1 MTPTINPVINADR
14 LLSELHHLAA
24 LTDCPPTT
32 DTSLPAPTQAV
43 TRIVFTPRDLE
54 ARAWLLD
61 LAHKAGFTTRVDPIG
76 NTYIRWQGTD
86 PDLGVVGTGSHT
98 DAIPHAGMYDGTV
111 GVLGGLEAM
120 RALKESGFAPK
131 RTLELLM
138 LTSEEPTRFGIGC
151 LGSRLLGGVL
161 DPTTTDAL
169 PDRLPESDPTAAT
182 GLTLHDVRTA
192 AGFTGPL
199 TEVTLPIGYYHAWV
213 ELHIEQGPLLERAM
227 QQVSNNGS
235 TQVPQ
240 GFSLGSHIASEKEG
254 VSTPERTILGI
265 VTNIAAPASYRF
277 TLEGFGGHAGALL
290 MPDRRDALTAASE
303 LILSIERHT
312 LAANAAAKAEGLSGV
327 DSVATVGSVQVH
339 PGNVN
344 SVPSRVTL
352 MLDIRDT
359 DPERREHTMSA
370 VRADIAELE
379 SRRGVRITEERI
391 NADTPAISGEHIV
404 KTLASICDSEHV
416 PYLKMVSRAY
426 HDSTFMA
433 RLAPIAM
440 LFIPC
445 RNGVSHR
452 PDEYS
457 TPASIALGTRIL
469 ALTLAQLANE

>member
-1 MTPTINPVINADR
+1 MTLIINADR
-14 LLSELHHLAA
+14 LLSELHHLAT

-32 DTSLPAPTQAV
+32 DTLLPAPTQAV

-54 ARAWLLD
+54 ARAWLLE
-61 LAHKAGFTTRVDPIG
+61 LAHEAGFTTRVDPVG
-76 NTYIRWQGTD
+76 NTYIRWQGAD

-120 RALKESGFAPK
+120 RALKQAGFTPK

-161 DPTTTDAL
+161 DPTTTDTL
-169 PDRLPESDPTAAT
+169 PDRLPESDPTATT

-213 ELHIEQGPLLERAM
+213 ELHIEQGPLLERA
-227 QQVSNNGS
+227 GI
-235 TQVPQ
+235 P
-240 GFSLGSHIASEKEG
+240 
-254 VSTPERTILGI
+254 LGI

-370 VRADIAELE
+370 VRADIADLQ

-404 KTLASICDSEHV
+404 NTLASICDSEHV

-457 TPASIALGTRIL
+457 TPESIALGTRIL